1 MLIFPTISSLH
12 TTHFTPLISS
22 HSSKHLQKMARKI
35 TTFTMLLALLSH
47 HLFIIPVISSTLE
60 DQKNYYIPDPH
71 FRNPPSTF
79 SDSKCPHRSSSPP
92 SHRSPPSHG
101 SSSSS
106 PPSQGGYYTPT
117 PTPSTPS
124 GGCGSSSPPTDPS
137 TPSHHPPSSG
147 GYYTSP
153 PSTPTD
159 PPVTFTPPSPSTPI
173 DPATPTLPSP
183 PFLPS
188 PSPLSG
194 TCNYWRNHPAIIWG
208 ILGWWGTLGNAF
220 GVTSVPGFSPGLT
233 LPQAL
238 SNTRTD
244 GLGALYREGTASF
257 LNSLV
262 NHKFPYTTDQVR
274 DRFSAS
280 LHSNKAAATQAHLF
294 KMANEGKIKPRSP

>member
-1 MLIFPTISSLH
+1 ME
-12 TTHFTPLISS
+12 
-22 HSSKHLQKMARKI
+22 RKI
-35 TTFTMLLALLSH
+35 TNASFSIFTVLIALLSQ
-47 HLFIIPVISSTLE
+47 HLVIPVISSTLE

-71 FRNPPSTF
+71 LRNPPTSF
-79 SDSKCPHRSSSPP
+79 SDSLCPHGSSSPP
-92 SHRSPPSHG
+92 FHSSPPSHG
-101 SSSSS
+101 SSPSSHGSSSS
-106 PPSQGGYYTPT
+106 PPSHGGYYTPT
-117 PTPSTPS
+117 PPSVGCVSSPPHDPSTPTTPSTPS
-124 GGCGSSSPPTDPS
+124 
-137 TPSHHPPSSG
+137 TPSNPPSSG

-153 PSTPTD
+153 PSTPVD
-159 PPVTFTPPSPSTPI
+159 PPITLTPPSPSTPI
-173 DPATPTLPSP
+173 DPGTP

-188 PSPLSG
+188 PSPLTG

-294 KMANEGKIKPRSP
+294 KMANEGKMKPRSP